1 MIQEDVFAAADIPEF
16 FFEQIYFET
25 QARQALG
32 HDNIEPSSLFKD
44 VKFLKRGVL
53 FELRFHS

>member
-1 MIQEDVFAAADIPEF
+1 MC
-16 FFEQIYFET
+16 
-25 QARQALG
+25 QALS
-32 HDNIEPSSLFKD
+32 HDNKEPSSLFKD